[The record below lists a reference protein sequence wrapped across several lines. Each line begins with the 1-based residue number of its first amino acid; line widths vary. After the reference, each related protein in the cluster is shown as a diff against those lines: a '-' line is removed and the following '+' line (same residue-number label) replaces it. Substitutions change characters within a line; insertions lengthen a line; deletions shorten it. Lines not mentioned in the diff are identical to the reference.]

1 MRVCLDNL
9 KGRGRG
15 KEWVLVFGLSME
27 ERDKQN
33 VHLCLDYLKG
43 RCRGTRCESVDYVK
57 GRERRTELVCV
68 CGLYE
73 EKIGR
78 TECEYGL
85 TKSREEIEEQGGCV
99 SCTI

>member
-15 KEWVLVFGLSME
+15 KEWVTMLVFGLSME

-43 RCRGTRCESVDYVK
+43 RCRGTRCESVDYVNR
-57 GRERRTELVCV
+57 REETDRVGVCV
-68 CGLYE
+68 WTL
-73 EKIGR
+73 
-78 TECEYGL
+78 
-85 TKSREEIEEQGGCV
+85 
-99 SCTI
+99 